1 MKAAIDKGMPVLV
14 HCHAGRQRSAAVI
27 AAYIM
32 KFEGLSLD
40 ATLQHMK
47 SRKRDV
53 FSQKLIFGPC
63 WKGFRKRFSKTIPKT
78 NLLVIS

>member
-32 KFEGLSLD
+32 KFEGLSLV
-40 ATLQHMK
+40 ATLEHMK

-53 FSQKLIFGPC
+53 FFPEANFWPVLE
-63 WKGFRKRFSKTIPKT
+63 RFSKTI
-78 NLLVIS
+78 L

>member
-32 KFEGLSLD
+32 IFEGLSLD
-40 ATLQHMK
+40 AT
-47 SRKRDV
+47 
-53 FSQKLIFGPC
+53 
-63 WKGFRKRFSKTIPKT
+63 
-78 NLLVIS
+78 